1 MSMEITAQ
9 KLMEFLEQELAVDT
23 ADVDEGTLL
32 FSTGIVDSFA
42 VITLMTYLETEG
54 GLRIDPVDVNLE
66 NMDSIRSILDYVAR
80 AGATV

>member
-1 MSMEITAQ
+1 
-9 KLMEFLEQELAVDT
+9 MEFLEQELAVDT
-23 ADVDEGTLL
+23 ADVDERTLL